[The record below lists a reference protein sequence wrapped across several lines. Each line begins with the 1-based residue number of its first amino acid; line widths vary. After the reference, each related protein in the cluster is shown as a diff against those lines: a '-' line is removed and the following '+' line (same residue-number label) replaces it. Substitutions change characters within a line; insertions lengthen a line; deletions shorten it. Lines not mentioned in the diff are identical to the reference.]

1 MISINLPG
9 NWMNENVIPDDKS
22 RISTF
27 DSIFKKNINIL
38 RNSFE
43 GDYKVNEKLSE
54 EQQSN
59 DKQIF
64 NQLKNIYES
73 CVDTDKI
80 EEKGKEPL
88 IQLLQVKT

>member
-1 MISINLPG
+1 
-9 NWMNENVIPDDKS
+9 MNENVIPDDKS